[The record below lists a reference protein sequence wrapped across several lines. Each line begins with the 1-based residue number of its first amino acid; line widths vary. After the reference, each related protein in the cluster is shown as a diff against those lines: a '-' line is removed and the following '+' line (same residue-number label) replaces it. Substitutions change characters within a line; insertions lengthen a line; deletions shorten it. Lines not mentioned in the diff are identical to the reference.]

1 MDLAQAGEI
10 RVRRVPR
17 LPRPGRGP
25 LLGGILIAWVL
36 LWIPL
41 HGRHTL
47 SLSTSDLTP
56 LHDRINEFRDYINAN
71 RSSSG
76 FFTGFVDVIRIGVN
90 ESVQFLQHLIS
101 QPAYDRPV
109 PVIGWLGVVALA
121 ALAGYA
127 VGNWRIALLAGAGFI
142 SFGLLGLWQESM
154 DTLALTIVA
163 VLICLV
169 IGIPLGVLVGL
180 SRRAAAIVTP
190 VLDLTQAMPTFC
202 YLAPVALF
210 FLIGPASAVIVTVIY
225 AIAPVVRTTAHGIA
239 GVSESTLE
247 TSNSLGATRWQLLRK
262 VRVPLA
268 RPTIVVGI
276 NQTVMCAL
284 SMVTIAAL
292 ISAPGLGQTVVMS
305 LRRTEAVGAA
315 FVGGLALVIMAIVLD
330 RATTAASTRSEM
342 AYRTRRAP
350 GAGRRRRLVLGGLS
364 VLTAIAVYLSYTYRW
379 AAFFPTGADFPFG
392 AGSGSLGEPIANA
405 VDGASDWAKTNL
417 HDVTEAI
424 KNGITYGLINPLQA
438 LLAESP
444 WYLVCAVMIAV
455 AATVAGLRAAAVATV
470 CLGLLI
476 GTGLWSESMVTLAS
490 TIVATVITIAVGIVV
505 GIWIGRSRRADTAI
519 RPILDAAQVMP
530 AFVYLVPVLGLFGP
544 TRLTAIVA
552 AVVFAAPVVI
562 KLVAD
567 AIRGV
572 PATVVEAATAAGSS
586 NWQIITKVQLPL
598 ARRGLV
604 LAANQGL
611 IYVLSMVVVGGLV
624 GAGALGYLVV
634 AGLVQSDLYGKGL
647 AAGVAIVLLGIG
659 LDRVSQAAARRAER
673 TSRRGQL
680 R

>member
-1 MDLAQAGEI
+1 MDLAQAGEV

-25 LLGGILIAWVL
+25 MLGGILVAWVL

-47 SLSTSDLTP
+47 SLSTSELTP

-71 RSSSG
+71 RSGSA
-76 FFTGFVDVIRIGVN
+76 FFTNFVDVIRVGVN
-90 ESVQFLQHLIS
+90 NLVEFLRNLIS
-101 QPAYDRPV
+101 QPSFDRPV
-109 PVIGWLGVVALA
+109 PVIGWLGVVAVAAWAGYAVGKLRLA
-121 ALAGYA
+121 ALAGL
-127 VGNWRIALLAGAGFI
+127 GFAGL
-142 SFGLLGLWQESM
+142 GLLGLWQESM
-154 DTLALTIVA
+154 DTLALTLVA

-169 IGIPLGVLVGL
+169 IGIPLGVLIGL
-180 SRRAAAIVTP
+180 SPRLSTVVTP
-190 VLDLTQAMPTFC
+190 VLDLMQAMPTFC
-202 YLAPVALF
+202 YLAPVTLF
-210 FLIGPASAVIVTVIY
+210 FLISPASAVIVTCVY
-225 AIAPVVRTTAHGIA
+225 AIAPVVRTTAHGVA
-239 GVSESTLE
+239 RVNESALE
-247 TSNSLGATRWQLLRK
+247 SSLSLGATRWQLLRK
-262 VRVPLA
+262 VRLPLA
-268 RPTIVVGI
+268 RSTIVVGI
-276 NQTVMCAL
+276 NQTTMCAL

-292 ISAPGLGQTVVMS
+292 IAAPGLGQNVLTS
-305 LRRTEAVGAA
+305 LRRADAVGDA
-315 FVGGLALVIMAIVLD
+315 FVAGLALVIMAIVLD
-330 RATTAASTRSEM
+330 RITTAASTRAET
-342 AYRTRRAP
+342 AHRAGMTP
-350 GAGRRRRLVLGGLS
+350 AARRRDRLVLGGLG
-364 VLTAIAVYLSYTYRW
+364 VLTLVAIYFSHTYRW
-379 AAFFPTGADFPFG
+379 AAFFPSAD
-392 AGSGSLGEPIANA
+392 SGSLGKPVAEA
-405 VDGASDWAKTNL
+405 VSGASDWATTNL
-417 HDVTEAI
+417 HNITEAM
-424 KNGITYGLINPLQA
+424 KNAVTYGLINPLQA
-438 LLAESP
+438 LLADSP

-455 AATVAGLRAAAVATV
+455 AATVAGVRAAAVATI

-490 TIVATVITIAVGIVV
+490 TLVATVLTIALGLVI
-505 GIWIGRSRRADTAI
+505 GIWMGRNRRADTAI

-530 AFVYLVPVLGLFGP
+530 AFVYLIPVLGLFGP
-544 TRLTAIVA
+544 TRLTAIFA
-552 AVVFAAPVVI
+552 AVVFAAPVAI

-572 PATVVEAATAAGSS
+572 PASVVEAATAAGSS
-586 NWQIITKVQLPL
+586 TWQIITKVQLPL

-673 TSRRGQL
+673 TSRRGHQK
-680 R
+680 